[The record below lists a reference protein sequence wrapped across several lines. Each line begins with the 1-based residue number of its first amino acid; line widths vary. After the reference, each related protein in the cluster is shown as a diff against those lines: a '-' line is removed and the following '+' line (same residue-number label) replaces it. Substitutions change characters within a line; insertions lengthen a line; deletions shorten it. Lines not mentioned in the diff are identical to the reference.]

1 MVSKRGE
8 EREYLVPAATADGA
22 EYISSKGKEFRNVRM
37 ERRPLY
43 VVKLTQQDPNYVY
56 GHRIFYVDAETF
68 NFLHIENYNRKG
80 KLYRTWDGNY
90 GWFPEMGMFSWCGS
104 LILMRDHVDMHSG
117 VQQPYQLPAAW
128 SRGDMSMKALTSQG
142 QK

>member
-1 MVSKRGE
+1 
-8 EREYLVPAATADGA
+8 VPAATADGA

-56 GHRIFYVDAETF
+56 GHRIFYIDAETF

-104 LILMRDHVDMHSG
+104 LILMRDHIDLHSG

-128 SRGDMSMKALTSQG
+128 GREDMSMKSLTSG
-142 QK
+142 GK